1 MHIPAPHL
9 RCLGQGDASKE
20 KKIIRVCIV
29 HMIGVERCQNNMSRI
44 YMYTVQVVD
53 QFVCMITRLEE

>member
-29 HMIGVERCQNNMSRI
+29 HMIGVERCHNNVSNI
-44 YMYTVQVVD
+44 HVYCAGCGS
-53 QFVCMITRLEE
+53 VCVYDNKT